1 MALGNGRG
9 QTQVAGAAAAAS
21 APAPVRPRA
30 AVSLVAVI
38 ALGLS
43 LSACSSIKTGS
54 IAGGSNTT
62 ARYSDHSIGALA
74 DQYQRNPSDPAI
86 AIAFAD
92 ALRAD
97 DRNAQAVE
105 VLSNAVI
112 HNPGQQD
119 LAAAYGKALA
129 ANGNLKQALTVVR
142 NAQRRDT
149 PDWRL
154 LSTEGG
160 ILDQMG
166 EHKAARKLYAQAL
179 KIEPNA
185 PTVLNNYGLSFALT
199 GDLEQA
205 ESYLLQAA
213 AAPGA
218 SQKVVDNLALIRRLK
233 ASG

>member
-1 MALGNGRG
+1 MAFGSAKGQEGPSMQPRPGRALLKFG
-9 QTQVAGAAAAAS
+9 AVLTVA
-21 APAPVRPRA
+21 
-30 AVSLVAVI
+30 L
-38 ALGLS
+38 ALPG
-43 LSACSSIKTGS
+43 CSSLKTGS
-54 IAGGSNTT
+54 IASPSSSGST
-62 ARYSDHSIGALA
+62 YIDHSIGDLA
-74 DQYQRNPSDPAI
+74 ERYQRNPQDPAI
-86 AIAFAD
+86 AIAFAE

-97 DRNAQAVE
+97 DRNAQAVD

-112 HNPGQQD
+112 HNPGQQE

-149 PDWRL
+149 PDWQL

-166 EHKAARKLYAQAL
+166 EHEKARKLYAQAL
-179 KIEPNA
+179 KIQPNA

-218 SQKVVDNLALIRRLK
+218 SQKIVDNLALVQGLK
-233 ASG
+233 QTS